1 MNPHVVDNMAG
12 LESKCKVMEEG
23 NRNTFK
29 FEKVIDITLSQED
42 LEDLAKS
49 NILAHGAG
57 GEDEATLSDSYAI
70 NASLNRTVYWITTTD
85 CANITAWRSDNK
97 RAINDANNRELQETL
112 RAMGYGVIKL
122 QGFYA
127 EMGHDV
133 SKENS
138 FLVFDQN
145 DDPNFYDNLRMLS
158 EKFNQDCFLY
168 KAAEEDVA
176 YLIGTNEDFIRDN
189 GERKEAGRLRIG
201 NLSAKIYSE
210 IGSGRISFE

>member
-1 MNPHVVDNMAG
+1 MRDVEILLP
-12 LESKCKVMEEG
+12 E
-23 NRNTFK
+23 
-29 FEKVIDITLSQED
+29 FEIED
-42 LEDLAKS
+42 LIEVQAVSKAPISQAEDQNMSVLPV
-49 NILAHGAG
+49 
-57 GEDEATLSDSYAI
+57 
-70 NASLNRTVYWITTTD
+70 NASLNRAVYWITTTD
-85 CANITAWRSDNK
+85 CANITAWRSGNN

-145 DDPNFYDNLRMLS
+145 DDPNFYDNLRKLS
-158 EKFNQDCFLY
+158 EKYDQDCFLY
-168 KAAEEDVA
+168 KAADEDVA

-201 NLSAKIYSE
+201 NLSAKTYSE

>member
-1 MNPHVVDNMAG
+1 MEKEINKT
-12 LESKCKVMEEG
+12 SKYDKL
-23 NRNTFK
+23 
-29 FEKVIDITLSQED
+29 IDIR
-42 LEDLAKS
+42 
-49 NILAHGAG
+49 IP
-57 GEDEATLSDSYAI
+57 EDELGELVQHDILSKGSNKDSILNTSFAI
-70 NASLNRTVYWITTTD
+70 NASLNRAVYWITTTD
-85 CANITAWRSDNK
+85 CANITAWRSGNK

-127 EMGHDV
+127 EVGQDV

-145 DDPNFYDNLRMLS
+145 DDPNFYENLYKLS
-158 EKFNQDCFLY
+158 EKFDQDCFLY

-189 GERKEAGRLRIG
+189 GERVEAGRLRIG
-201 NLSAKIYSE
+201 NLSAKTYSE

>member
-1 MNPHVVDNMAG
+1 MATG
-12 LESKCKVMEEG
+12 
-23 NRNTFK
+23 NTFK
-29 FEKVIDITLSQED
+29 FEKVINISLPEEEIED
-42 LEDLAKS
+42 LVHIDVISHDEGSDDASGL
-49 NILAHGAG
+49 
-57 GEDEATLSDSYAI
+57 GETYAI
-70 NASLNRTVYWITTTD
+70 NASLNRAVYWITTTD
-85 CANITAWRSDNK
+85 CANITAWRSGNK

-127 EMGHDV
+127 EIGQDV

-158 EKFNQDCFLY
+158 EKYDQDCFLF
-168 KAAEEDVA
+168 KAADDDVA
-176 YLIGTNEDFIRDN
+176 YLIGTNEDFISKN
-189 GERKEAGRLRIG
+189 GERQEAGRLRIG
-201 NLSAKIYSE
+201 NLSATTYSE

>member
-1 MNPHVVDNMAG
+1 MRDVEILLP
-12 LESKCKVMEEG
+12 E
-23 NRNTFK
+23 
-29 FEKVIDITLSQED
+29 FEIED
-42 LEDLAKS
+42 LIEVQAVSKAPISQAEDQNMSVLPV
-49 NILAHGAG
+49 
-57 GEDEATLSDSYAI
+57 
-70 NASLNRTVYWITTTD
+70 NASLNRAVYWITTTD
-85 CANITAWRSDNK
+85 CANITAWRSGNN

-127 EMGHDV
+127 EVGQDV

-145 DDPNFYDNLRMLS
+145 DDPNFYENLYKLS
-158 EKFNQDCFLY
+158 EKFDQDCFLY
-168 KAAEEDVA
+168 KAADEDVA

-189 GERKEAGRLRIG
+189 GERIEAGRLRIG
-201 NLSAKIYSE
+201 NLSATIYSE

>member
-1 MNPHVVDNMAG
+1 MRDIEILLPEFEIEDLVEVQAV
-12 LESKCKVMEEG
+12 SKAPFSQEEG
-23 NRNTFK
+23 Q
-29 FEKVIDITLSQED
+29 DLS
-42 LEDLAKS
+42 
-49 NILAHGAG
+49 ILPV
-57 GEDEATLSDSYAI
+57 
-70 NASLNRTVYWITTTD
+70 NASLNRAVYWINKTD
-85 CANITAWRSDNK
+85 CANITAWRSGNK

-127 EMGHDV
+127 EVGQDV

-145 DDPNFYDNLRMLS
+145 DDPNFYENLYKLS
-158 EKFNQDCFLY
+158 EKFDQDCFLY

-189 GERKEAGRLRIG
+189 GERVEVGRLHIG
-201 NLSAKIYSE
+201 NLSAKTYSE

>member
-1 MNPHVVDNMAG
+1 MRDIEILLPEFEIEDLVEVQAV
-12 LESKCKVMEEG
+12 SKAPFSQEEG
-23 NRNTFK
+23 Q
-29 FEKVIDITLSQED
+29 DLS
-42 LEDLAKS
+42 
-49 NILAHGAG
+49 ILPV
-57 GEDEATLSDSYAI
+57 
-70 NASLNRTVYWITTTD
+70 NASLNRAVYWINKTD
-85 CANITAWRSDNK
+85 CANITAWRSGNK

-127 EMGHDV
+127 EVGQDV

-145 DDPNFYDNLRMLS
+145 DDPNFYDNLYKLS
-158 EKFNQDCFLY
+158 EKFDQDCFLY

-189 GERKEAGRLRIG
+189 GERVEVGRLHIG
-201 NLSAKIYSE
+201 NLSAKT
-210 IGSGRISFE
+210 

>member
-1 MNPHVVDNMAG
+1 MATG
-12 LESKCKVMEEG
+12 
-23 NRNTFK
+23 NTFK
-29 FEKVIDITLSQED
+29 FEKVIDISLPEEEIED
-42 LEDLAKS
+42 LVHIDVLSHDEGSDDASGLA
-49 NILAHGAG
+49 
-57 GEDEATLSDSYAI
+57 ETYAT
-70 NASLNRTVYWITTTD
+70 NASLNRAVYWITTTD
-85 CANITAWRSDNK
+85 CANITAWRSGNK

-127 EMGHDV
+127 EVGHDV

-158 EKFNQDCFLY
+158 EKFEQDCFLY
-168 KAAEEDVA
+168 KAADEDVA
-176 YLIGTNEDFIRDN
+176 YLIGTNKDFIKDN
-189 GERKEAGRLRIG
+189 GERIEAGRLRIG
-201 NLSAKIYSE
+201 NIDATTYSA

>member
-1 MNPHVVDNMAG
+1 
-12 LESKCKVMEEG
+12 METG
-23 NRNTFK
+23 NTFK
-29 FEKVIDITLSQED
+29 FEKVIDISLPEEEIED
-42 LEDLAKS
+42 LVHIDVLSHDEGSDDASGLA
-49 NILAHGAG
+49 
-57 GEDEATLSDSYAI
+57 ETYAT
-70 NASLNRTVYWITTTD
+70 NASLNRAVYWITTTD
-85 CANITAWRSDNK
+85 CANITAWRSGNK

-127 EMGHDV
+127 EVGHDV

-158 EKFNQDCFLY
+158 EKFEQDCFLY
-168 KAAEEDVA
+168 KAADEDVA
-176 YLIGTNEDFIRDN
+176 YLIGTNKDFIKDN
-189 GERKEAGRLRIG
+189 GERIEAGRLRIG
-201 NLSAKIYSE
+201 NIDATTYSA

>member
-1 MNPHVVDNMAG
+1 MRDIEILLPEFEIEDLVEVQAV
-12 LESKCKVMEEG
+12 SKAPISQEEG
-23 NRNTFK
+23 
-29 FEKVIDITLSQED
+29 QD
-42 LEDLAKS
+42 LI
-49 NILAHGAG
+49 ILPV
-57 GEDEATLSDSYAI
+57 
-70 NASLNRTVYWITTTD
+70 NASLNRAVYWINKTD
-85 CANITAWRSDNK
+85 CANITAWRSGNK

-127 EMGHDV
+127 EVGQDV

-145 DDPNFYDNLRMLS
+145 DDPNFYENLYKLS
-158 EKFNQDCFLY
+158 EKFDQDCFLY

-189 GERKEAGRLRIG
+189 GERVEVGRLHIG
-201 NLSAKIYSE
+201 NLSAKTYSE